1 MKAGAALAEVGR
13 VLDAVPDLPGRLAD
27 LLGADRVL
35 IYGQGRTGLALRALA
50 MRLGQMGRDAHFL
63 LDTAPPPL
71 RPGDLFLVNA
81 ARGDLASAVALLHRA
96 RAVGA
101 RTAVITAASEGP
113 ALAAADEVLRLPA
126 ETWSTLQPGQSVLA
140 LGGQYELALWL
151 LGDMAVDLL
160 MRRHGVSPEALAAGH
175 VNLG

>member
-1 MKAGAALAEVGR
+1 MNPATALAEIAD
-13 VLDAVPDLPGRLAD
+13 VLAGSPDLPQRLAD
-27 LLGADRVL
+27 LLDAPRVL
-35 IYGQGRTGLALRALA
+35 VYGSGRTGLALRALT
-50 MRLGQMGRDAHFL
+50 MRLAQMGRDAHFL

-81 ARGDLASAVALLHRA
+81 SRGDLASAVALLHRA

-101 RTAVITAASEGP
+101 TTAVITAVTEGP
-113 ALAAADEVLRLPA
+113 ALDAADTVLHLPA
-126 ETWSTLQPGQSVLA
+126 ETWSTLAPGQSVLA

-151 LGDMAVDLL
+151 LGDLAVQLL
-160 MRRHGVSPEALAAGH
+160 MAKHGISPERLAAGH